1 MAATPGTP
9 QWIELER
16 AGMAALDEFM
26 ETFNSGSPLRWAQ
39 SLHYPHVRLGGLA
52 VQIWNTP
59 EDYARDNDV
68 SRLREASGWGYT
80 KWDRRKMIQAD
91 EDKIHMAV
99 QFSRYTPAR
108 TLGGRPAPRHALPG
122 RGVG

>member
-39 SLHYPHVRLGGLA
+39 SLHYPHMRLGGLA

-99 QFSRYTPAR
+99 QFSRYTPAHEKIVAFESFY
-108 TLGGRPAPRHALPG
+108 TSPG
-122 RGVG
+122 